1 MRCKNTKETN
11 TTTNFKQVGAHKILG
26 LSLKINEPKT
36 PECRYCQI
44 PRSESISRGQKEGGG
59 LEARREKKP
68 SQKNIGCC
76 QWNITLTT
84 CVASLSEATS
94 DRLLIK

>member
-26 LSLKINEPKT
+26 FSLKINEPKT
-36 PECRYCQI
+36 PECGYHQI

-59 LEARREKKP
+59 LEARREKK
-68 SQKNIGCC
+68 
-76 QWNITLTT
+76 
-84 CVASLSEATS
+84 EY
-94 DRLLIK
+94 RLLSMVYNIDHLCCKSFRSNIR